1 MISIIPFS
9 IMANTARHQQAAT
22 AAAAATVATVAVAAG
37 VAGATGH
44 ASIWHS
50 QVKVAGKQ

>member
-1 MISIIPFS
+1 
-9 IMANTARHQQAAT
+9 MANTARHQQAAT
-22 AAAAATVATVAVAAG
+22 AAAAAATVATVAVAAG

>member
-1 MISIIPFS
+1 
-9 IMANTARHQQAAT
+9 MANTARHQQAAT

-44 ASIWHS
+44 ALIWHS